1 MGAVTMPDGLLDEV
15 VTLADAYADAFLA
28 EIGVEDPHLR
38 LAVAGMLLS
47 FLSEAASMA
56 SSPV

>member
-1 MGAVTMPDGLLDEV
+1 MPDGLLDEV

-38 LAVAGMLLS
+38 RAVAGMLLS